1 MAGNPSRDL
10 LTRTTAKTA
19 TADRAEETQYLGS
32 TAGKA
37 LQQGIVECLGRDR
50 ARKTSRPSTA
60 AGEVSRCNGFPCHWV
75 MVSSAERV
83 GLPPCNGSSTLIKL
97 THRCLCNSA
106 SDTQHIKSCGDGGVA
121 KVTGGGNHWESLVT
135 NLHVGGLGTSGRC
148 FFEPRAAKNFGS
160 IPGD

>member
-32 TAGKA
+32 MVGKA

-60 AGEVSRCNGFPCHWV
+60 AGEVSRCNGSPCHWV

-83 GLPPCNGSSTLIKL
+83 GLPPCNGSSTLIKI

-121 KVTGGGNHWESLVT
+121 VQP
-135 NLHVGGLGTSGRC
+135 VGAYVLPASDCGATC
-148 FFEPRAAKNFGS
+148 VVIAECIANVIIGS
-160 IPGD
+160 RWTTKRL